1 MSQESG
7 GLVEVRVTAPDEQT
21 ADALAAGLVE
31 RRLAACAQVLGPITS
46 VYTWEGVTE
55 RSQEWLLLVKTTE
68 AAFDAL
74 AAAVQEQHPY
84 EVPEVL
90 AVPVA
95 QALTSYAEWVR
106 DSVGEPSA
114 G

>member
-1 MSQESG
+1 MTQQPG
-7 GLVEVRVTAPDEQT
+7 DLVEVRVTTPDEVT
-21 ADALAAGLVE
+21 AEALATGLVE

-46 VYTWEGVTE
+46 VYTWEGGTE
-55 RSQEWLLLVKTTE
+55 RSQEWLLLVKTTV

-95 QALTSYAEWVR
+95 HALTSYAEWVR